1 MVVATSLGCEPFEF
15 DFSQDI
21 ELVDRTVYPAV
32 DVQALEEQGGVAAGA
47 TLPLGSFGGSS
58 GEPVTYQID
67 NPEVLELSTMKNGD
81 AHFLAR
87 STGVARVIA
96 KQGDKVAEVEV
107 SVKPISA
114 SHVDLYPWHQFV
126 QLPAFLWE
134 SGVAIFTST
143 NVTLAGVHM
152 NSAGQVLGGFGAT
165 QWSIT
170 GEGDS
175 QGVIMNKD
183 LSDMVVYR
191 SPAEPGVREEI
202 RFGSSPPLEMKS
214 VSVDEVAF
222 IGLYVAHSFLDTTH
236 GHVVEDGD
244 AVEVSATSML
254 HLVLQTEDG
263 RYITG
268 TGGHTFELLDAET
281 GQDLTGGFNSQ
292 GTEESMLHAGRA
304 AFLDQ
309 VTPGVSVDAIVLW
322 GEHSMNVT
330 LSGVSDGAGTNP

>member
-1 MVVATSLGCEPFEF
+1 MIVATSLGCEPFEF

-58 GEPVTYQID
+58 GEAVTYEID

-87 STGVARVIA
+87 KTGLARVIA

-114 SHVDLYPWHQFV
+114 SRVDLYPWHQFV

-134 SGVAIFTST
+134 TGVAIFTST

-170 GEGDS
+170 GEEES

-191 SPAEPGVREEI
+191 SPGEPGIREEI
-202 RFGSSPPLEMKS
+202 RFGSSPPIELES
-214 VSVDEVAF
+214 VAVDQVAF
-222 IGLYVAHSFLDTTH
+222 ISLYVAESFLDTTK
-236 GHVVEDGD
+236 GNIVEDGD
-244 AVEVSATSML
+244 SVDVSTTSML

-268 TGGHTFELLDAET
+268 TGGHSFEIVDAET
-281 GQDLTGGFNSQ
+281 GEDLSGGFNSQ
-292 GTEESMLHAGRA
+292 GTEGSMLHAGRA
-304 AFLDQ
+304 AFLQ
-309 VTPGVSVDAIVLW
+309 EVTPGVSVDATVRW
-322 GEHSMNVT
+322 GEHSLNVT
-330 LSGVSDGAGTNP
+330 LSGVSSTPETNP